1 MLLCSRTLYIG
12 LRVNDEQKR
21 IKFDRAMA
29 NSRKINIIEPVVE
42 GVLQLFFQSII
53 IYIAVGPG
61 ESGEWGEIKNY
72 GIPCILWYKVDKYL
86 NVYQQLRLVEEK

>member
-1 MLLCSRTLYIG
+1 M
-12 LRVNDEQKR
+12 K
-21 IKFDRAMA
+21 

-61 ESGEWGEIKNY
+61 ESESGEVGKGNKLTFK
-72 GIPCILWYKVDKYL
+72 CLAAVKAMSH
-86 NVYQQLRLVEEK
+86 